1 MSAGRAPSH
10 RIASAASRRQGPH
23 AGMTDDTKATP
34 PGGPIAASDPA
45 ATRPCPV
52 CKTPIVAA
60 SPAAARF
67 RPFCSRACADVDL
80 LRWLRGSYV
89 VAGTGVED
97 DEDGETNRS
106 VPAADPSED
115 TRH

>member
-1 MSAGRAPSH
+1 MSDDKDAP
-10 RIASAASRRQGPH
+10 ASVTAATATDAAS
-23 AGMTDDTKATP
+23 
-34 PGGPIAASDPA
+34 
-45 ATRPCPV
+45 TRPCPV
-52 CKTPIVAA
+52 CKGPIVDG
-60 SPAAARF
+60 SPAATKF
-67 RPFCSRACADVDL
+67 RPFCSRACADIDL

-89 VAGTGVED
+89 VAGTGAED

>member
-1 MSAGRAPSH
+1 MSDEPKSPPRST
-10 RIASAASRRQGPH
+10 ASA
-23 AGMTDDTKATP
+23 TT
-34 PGGPIAASDPA
+34 DPA

-52 CKTPIVAA
+52 CKSPIVAD
-60 SPAAARF
+60 SPAAIKF
-67 RPFCSRACADVDL
+67 RPFCSRACADIDL

-89 VAGTGVED
+89 VPGTGVED

-106 VPAADPSED
+106 VPIADPTDE